1 MTRRRK
7 PHDPAAA
14 ERQRAETRAEVERL
28 EAMGA
33 EVNLGPDGK
42 ILSAWRSNV
51 FTVLLRSG
59 AINQNHHHAAMRLA
73 EDWAIWKGLAGAR
86 NPGVFVDGGAGSA
99 ELVTDA
105 MIVAGRRVAKAL
117 DAIGPLDATLLTA
130 FMRATVEEDRPMAWR
145 GIVERQTGIRARD
158 GQSAAVRMALE
169 NLRQVYEA
177 PKVGR
182 KERVSA

>member
-1 MTRRRK
+1 MSRRRK

-14 ERQRAETRAEVERL
+14 ERERANTRAEVERL
-28 EAMGA
+28 ASMGA

-59 AINQNHHHAAMRLA
+59 SITPNHHAAAMRLA
-73 EDWAIWKGLAGAR
+73 ETWAIWRGLSGATGR
-86 NPGVFVDGGAGSA
+86 TEFVDGGSGSA
-99 ELVTDA
+99 ELVTDR
-105 MIVAGRRVAKAL
+105 MLVAGRQVERTLAGV
-117 DAIGPLDATLLTA
+117 GPMDEALLTA

-145 GIVERQTGIRARD
+145 GIVERVSGVTGRDAQPAIVRA
-158 GQSAAVRMALE
+158 ALE
-169 NLRQVYEA
+169 NLRRVYEA

-182 KERVSA
+182 KEIA

>member
-14 ERQRAETRAEVERL
+14 ERQRAATRAEVERL

-33 EVNLGPDGK
+33 EVNLGADGK

-59 AINQNHHHAAMRLA
+59 AITQNHHHAAMRLA
-73 EDWAIWKGLAGAR
+73 EDWAIWKGLAGSR

-117 DAIGPLDATLLTA
+117 DAIGPLDGSLLTA
-130 FMRATVEEDRPMAWR
+130 FMVATVEEDRPMAWR